1 MNDNPLGKDTI
12 YPDIYS
18 PDLLHPIDREKN
30 RDQYISNNEINFHGL
45 DIWNAWE
52 FSWLDNSG
60 RPFIG
65 KLTLIFPSNSKKI
78 IESKSMKLYLNG
90 FSNTQYDSS
99 TKVIELIQTDLSQL
113 TKANVLVTFN
123 KNEEEKD
130 NQINPEVG
138 YSIDNED
145 ANFFHSEIRT
155 EELKT
160 DKNNR
165 IKETLYSEILRT
177 NCPVTNQPDTGTVI
191 IKYQGNKIH
200 RGGLLS
206 YISSYRGHND
216 FHESCVEKIFLD
228 IKQLCRPDR
237 LTVFARYNRR
247 GGIDINPFRSD
258 FEDEPVNLRLWRQ

>member
-30 RDQYISNNEINFHGL
+30 RDQYISNNEINFHGV

-90 FSNTQYDSS
+90 FSNSQYDSS

-123 KNEEEKD
+123 KNEEEKE

-145 ANFFHSEIRT
+145 ANFFH
-155 EELKT
+155 
-160 DKNNR
+160 
-165 IKETLYSEILRT
+165 
-177 NCPVTNQPDTGTVI
+177 
-191 IKYQGNKIH
+191 
-200 RGGLLS
+200 
-206 YISSYRGHND
+206 
-216 FHESCVEKIFLD
+216 
-228 IKQLCRPDR
+228 
-237 LTVFARYNRR
+237 
-247 GGIDINPFRSD
+247 
-258 FEDEPVNLRLWRQ
+258 